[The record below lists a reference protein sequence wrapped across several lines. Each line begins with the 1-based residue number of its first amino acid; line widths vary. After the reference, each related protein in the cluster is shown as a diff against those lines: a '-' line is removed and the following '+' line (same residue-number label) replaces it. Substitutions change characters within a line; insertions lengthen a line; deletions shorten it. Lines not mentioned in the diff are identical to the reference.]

1 VLKERHGFGEPAHAG
16 EARGFGHLVRI
27 KHVIHVESFLLLGS
41 SNRLGC

>member
-1 VLKERHGFGEPAHAG
+1 VLKERHGFSEPAHAG
-16 EARGFGHLVRI
+16 EARGFGHPVRI